1 MKLRP
6 NILHSLLNLSVI
18 GAIEVDGV
26 NRDAVGV
33 PSNSTICGLEL
44 GIVDTV
50 QAHDAVKAGIG
61 LTESDGKVGDF

>member
-18 GAIEVDGV
+18 GAVEVDGV

-33 PSNSTICGLEL
+33 PSNSTIGGLEL
-44 GIVDTV
+44 GIGDTV
-50 QAHDAVKAGIG
+50 
-61 LTESDGKVGDF
+61 